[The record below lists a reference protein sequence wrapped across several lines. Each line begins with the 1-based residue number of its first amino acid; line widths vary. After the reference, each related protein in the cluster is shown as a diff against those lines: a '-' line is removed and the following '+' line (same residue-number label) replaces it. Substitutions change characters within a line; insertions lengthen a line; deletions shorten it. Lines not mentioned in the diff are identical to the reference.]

1 MSFNGLSFTNCKI
14 ANIINRIVLV
24 TIPKQGNLE
33 ESGEISPWM
42 WGGGGAGGVGGSSDK
57 LDDGGGLEVE
67 YMDLDEF
74 LLENELPITSL
85 FDEQSNHATGGVP
98 QPGQSPFSFS
108 IKSSHLFCY

>member
-1 MSFNGLSFTNCKI
+1 MTL
-14 ANIINRIVLV
+14 
-24 TIPKQGNLE
+24 PKQGTLE

-74 LLENELPITSL
+74 LLENELPKITSL
-85 FDEQSNHATGGVP
+85 FDEQSNHATGGVL
-98 QPGQSPFSFS
+98 QPGNNLGFSM
-108 IKSSHLFCY
+108 KSSHLFCYY